1 MYLRKLDREIVV
13 DLGSMKMFILI
24 ISDHQQ
30 NWGYEDGLW
39 KGPGPPLLVAAD
51 F

>member
-1 MYLRKLDREIVV
+1 M
-13 DLGSMKMFILI
+13 SMKAI
-24 ISDHQQ
+24 IDHHQS
-30 NWGYEDGLW
+30 WGDEDGLW